1 MGQVSVTVNGRS
13 YTIACDD
20 GQEPHVEKLAG
31 YLDARA
37 AKLAAELGRREG
49 DNLILVLTG
58 LMVVDELGD
67 ARAALA
73 RIEAAAANGDKDS
86 KATIAGISAL
96 ADRIEGLAERLD
108 TP

>member
-37 AKLAAELGRREG
+37 SKLAAELGRREG
-49 DNLILVLTG
+49 DSLILVLAG

-73 RIEAAAANGDKDS
+73 RIEAAASNGDADS

-96 ADRIEGLAERLD
+96 ADRIEGLAERLAA
-108 TP
+108 P